1 MFGKF
6 MNNYYYGKSGKG
18 DYNPE
23 DLPKTRWQLFMEMLR
38 TRLSAL
44 CRLNLLYAL
53 PFLPTIIV
61 VVLLFSNVM
70 SVINQPA
77 VVEEALRMVNAGTAQ
92 ADGSVVIA
100 PEKEG
105 EEPRVFTPEQIE
117 ALHELSA
124 AYSVDDQL
132 VMLSTGTWLEDGS
145 VEVMQADGTL
155 KTYTPEDIDALRAQ
169 DAADTEA
176 GILNMRDSFH
186 GLLFWSL
193 LALIPCILI
202 TGPWTAGVSYVT
214 RNWARDEHAFLW
226 SDCKDAMKANWKGSL
241 VLSGITAIIPFV
253 VYMCWNF
260 YGQATEGMAMGILM
274 QLGQI
279 IPVMVA
285 LIWYMAVTYA
295 YPMLVTYE
303 MSIVTVIRNSLIL
316 AVGRLPLSFGM
327 RLLHCVPAV
336 LTAAGLLLFNSV
348 WVPLILL
355 VYYVLFGFALSRFIT
370 ASYTN
375 AQFDKYI
382 NSRIEGAQVNRGL
395 AEEDDEDYGEEAE
408 EEERELKPWENGY
421 ADR

>member
-1 MFGKF
+1 MFGKM
-6 MNNYYYGKSGKG
+6 MNRYYYGKSGKG
-18 DYNPE
+18 DYTTE
-23 DLPKTRWQLFMEMLR
+23 DLPQTRWALFWEMLR
-38 TRLSAL
+38 VRFSAL
-44 CRLNLLYAL
+44 FRLNLIYMVAWL
-53 PFLPTIIV
+53 PAIIV
-61 VVLLFSNVM
+61 IGRGLMMAYTGLVNVGELQVQAEAGEIAM
-70 SVINQPA
+70 EVFAEANA
-77 VVEEALRMVNAGTAQ
+77 TLGEALKAILMQSLILLVPA
-92 ADGSVVIA
+92 IA
-100 PEKEG
+100 
-105 EEPRVFTPEQIE
+105 
-117 ALHELSA
+117 
-124 AYSVDDQL
+124 
-132 VMLSTGTWLEDGS
+132 
-145 VEVMQADGTL
+145 
-155 KTYTPEDIDALRAQ
+155 
-169 DAADTEA
+169 
-176 GILNMRDSFH
+176 
-186 GLLFWSL
+186 
-193 LALIPCILI
+193 I
-202 TGPWTAGVSYVT
+202 TGPFTAGISYVT